1 MVSATSRNHQLTS
14 QKKYRPE
21 NRLLPTFRWYT
32 SYFLFARIAK
42 LRVLYLL
49 EMIFSKA
56 CLEQWKRCNKD
67 LSWRLKEMSTLLFH
81 QWGKI
86 FKFSRWSQLSTE
98 FIFGFLIFLVTR
110 DFLWR
115 FNYFTLSCLV
125 NQTLTR
131 TGEQLLH
138 VFFIIERR
146 SVTSSYRGTKMSASQ
161 QSFLTEI

>member
-21 NRLLPTFRWYT
+21 NLLLPTFRWYT
-32 SYFLFARIAK
+32 SYFLFARI
-42 LRVLYLL
+42 
-49 EMIFSKA
+49 A

-98 FIFGFLIFLVTR
+98 FIYGFLIFLVTR